1 MRNTKV
7 LIVAGFIGFVCLF
20 VHGVCLSMDELDKRL
35 TRLDKECQ
43 PSGAGFIGFVCAG
56 DVSAWME
63 EVRFDQPTQTTPAL
77 DLTNSA
83 EIVLLATLANYSI

>member
-1 MRNTKV
+1 M
-7 LIVAGFIGFVCLF
+7 F
-20 VHGVCLSMDELDKRL
+20 VHGVFLSMDELDKRL

-43 PSGAGFIGFVCAG
+43 ASVAGFIGFVCAG

-77 DLTNSA
+77 DSTNSA
-83 EIVLLATLANYSI
+83 EIVRIATIANFST

>member
-1 MRNTKV
+1 M
-7 LIVAGFIGFVCLF
+7 F

-43 PSGAGFIGFVCAG
+43 PSVAGFIGFVCAG

-63 EVRFDQPTQTTPAL
+63 EVRFDQPTQTTLAL
-77 DLTNSA
+77 DSTNSA
-83 EIVLLATLANYSI
+83 EIVRVATSANYSI